1 MTHSSDPSRRTFLKK
16 IAVGG
21 AVLGTAA
28 AAANAGAGEK
38 APATP
43 VDRRKLG
50 RIGAEV
56 SILALGTGSAYTGA
70 FKEDPEAGHV
80 VLNQALD
87 HGINYFDTARGYG
100 LSEELLGPVVAQRR
114 KEIFLVSKSGD
125 RSYDGFKRELE
136 TSLKNLQT
144 DHIDLYHLHNF
155 NPKKDTDL
163 NAIEKGAVRAA
174 REARDE
180 GVIGAFGVTGHSGA
194 GILIEAITLFDPDA
208 IMTIFPC
215 NRPDD
220 GRYENELLPL
230 ALERK
235 MAVIAMKAV
244 RHARDVDVPGTE
256 LIRSALSIPG
266 ISAGVIGLDTA
277 AHLMEN
283 VTLVTDFKPMS
294 QTDRDALFEFSKK
307 SLAGL
312 VAPWD
317 RPGYEDGIGIA

>member
-1 MTHSSDPSRRTFLKK
+1 MTHLPENSRRSFLKK

-28 AAANAGAGEK
+28 TAGAGEK
-38 APATP
+38 AKSAP

-50 RIGAEV
+50 RIGADV
-56 SILALGTGSAYTGA
+56 SIIGLGTGSAFTRPY
-70 FKEDPEAGHV
+70 KDNPEAGHV
-80 VLNQALD
+80 LLNQALD

-100 LSEELLGPVVAQRR
+100 PSEEMLGPVVGKRR
-114 KEIFLVSKSGD
+114 EEIFLVSKSGD
-125 RSYDGFKRELE
+125 RTYDGFMRELE

-155 NPKKDTDL
+155 NPKNDTDMA
-163 NAIEKGAVRAA
+163 AIENGAARAA

-194 GILIEAITLFDPDA
+194 DILMDAIKRFDPDA

-215 NRPDD
+215 NRPED
-220 GRYENELLPL
+220 GRYESELLPL
-230 ALERK
+230 ALETN

-244 RHARDVDVPGTE
+244 RHARNVDVPGTE

-283 VTLVTDFKPMS
+283 VTMVTDFQPMS
-294 QTDRDALFEFSKK
+294 QMDRDALFEFSKQ

-312 VAPWD
+312 TAPWD
-317 RPGYEDGIGIA
+317 RPGYEDRVV

>member
-1 MTHSSDPSRRTFLKK
+1 MTHLPENSRRSFLKK

-28 AAANAGAGEK
+28 TAGAGEK
-38 APATP
+38 AKTTP

-50 RIGAEV
+50 RIGADV
-56 SILALGTGSAYTGA
+56 SILALGTGSAFTRPY
-70 FKEDPEAGHV
+70 KDDPEAGQV
-80 VLNQALD
+80 LLNQALD

-100 LSEELLGPVVAQRR
+100 PSEELLGPVVARR
-114 KEIFLVSKSGD
+114 REEIFLVSKSAD

-155 NPKKDTDL
+155 NPKNDTDL
-163 NAIEKGAVRAA
+163 DAIGKGAVKAA

-194 GILIEAITLFDPDA
+194 EILMNAIKRWNPDA
-208 IMTIFPC
+208 VMTIFPC
-215 NRPDD
+215 NRPDG

-230 ALERK
+230 ALENK

-244 RHARDVDVPGTE
+244 RHARNVDVPGTE

-283 VTLVTDFKPMS
+283 VTMVTDFQPMS
-294 QTDRDALFEFSKK
+294 QMDRDALFEFSKD

-312 VAPWD
+312 TAPWD
-317 RPGYEDGIGIA
+317 RPGYEDRVV